1 MDNRPTRP
9 APIPERPYFK
19 APCMHRFRHI
29 DTSKFK
35 VAGEGMAYKLK
46 VVDRYYCEKC
56 LTSKVKESF
65 FEIGEYR

>member
-1 MDNRPTRP
+1 MEYRPSP
-9 APIPERPYFK
+9 PPSSRPYYK
-19 APCMHRFRHI
+19 APCMHRYRHL

-35 VAGEGMAYKLK
+35 VSGENMRLKWK

-56 LTSKVKESF
+56 LTSKVKESH